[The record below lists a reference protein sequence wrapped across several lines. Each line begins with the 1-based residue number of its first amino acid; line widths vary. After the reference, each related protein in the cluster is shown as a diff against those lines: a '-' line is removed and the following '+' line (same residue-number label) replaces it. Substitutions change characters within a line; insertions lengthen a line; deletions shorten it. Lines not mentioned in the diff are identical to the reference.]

1 MLLNNTYIVCQKK
14 NQKKKKKWKQKSL
27 HGFLSK
33 SILILENKG
42 LALAISKKYTFFHI
56 IDR

>member
-1 MLLNNTYIVCQKK
+1 MPKEK
-14 NQKKKKKWKQKSL
+14 PKKKKKWKQKSL